1 MSFIVASP
9 YRCMTDDHA
18 RVLASLGLLR
28 AYMVGTRRGTAGIPG
43 ELTYL
48 NPLFGLCIE
57 GSKKVFS
64 TYQIE
69 WIRSLLH
76 PVFARWVAA
85 DTRPGDHMLAS
96 YGYVN
101 HAYKKAKSGG
111 GKIFVDACNSHP
123 VHLWDLI
130 IEEHR
135 RWNVGDRPFPKRWN
149 QQARVAVE
157 LGDYFVCPSEFVRRS
172 FREKG
177 FTDEQL
183 LYLPYPVDLSVFT
196 ARREVTIPATP
207 LRVVCTGSVSLR
219 KGFPYLLE
227 AIRIIKKER
236 DVVLVLTDFRDESM
250 KTILP
255 KFSDVP
261 IEWVP
266 PMGHAGLSEHLKK
279 AHVFAIL
286 SLEEGMV
293 RTAIEA
299 MACGVPVVLTPNT
312 GTNDLVEE
320 GVNGEV
326 VPIRDAAA
334 AAKAIISCYE
344 RQLRDGPPA
353 VNDLHD
359 SVSFATFASRFTAH
373 LQRLGFYT
381 PPAV

>member
-1 MSFIVASP
+1 
-9 YRCMTDDHA
+9 MTDDHA
-18 RVLASLGLLR
+18 RVLATLGLLD

-48 NPLFGLCIE
+48 NPLVGLFIE
-57 GSKKVFS
+57 GSKRVLTS
-64 TYQIE
+64 YQVE
-69 WIRSLLH
+69 WIRTFLH
-76 PVFARWVAA
+76 PVFARWVA
-85 DTRPGDHMLAS
+85 TGTKPGNHMISA
-96 YGYVN
+96 YGYIDY
-101 HAYKKAKSGG
+101 AFRKAKAGG

-123 VHLWDLI
+123 VYKWDLI
-130 IEEHR
+130 TDEHR
-135 RWNVGDRPFPKRWN
+135 RWGIKRPPFPPHWDR
-149 QQARVAVE
+149 QARVSTA
-157 LGDYFVCPSEFVRRS
+157 LADYFLCPSHFVRNS
-172 FREKG
+172 FLNEG
-177 FTDEQL
+177 FTEEQL

-250 KTILP
+250 KDILP

-266 PMGHAGLSEHLKK
+266 PMGHIELSAHLKK

-326 VPIRDAAA
+326 VPIRDPAA
-334 AAKAIISCYE
+334 AAKAIVNCYE

-353 VNDLHD
+353 VNDLHA
-359 SVSFATFASRFTAH
+359 SVSFATFAERFTAH